1 MNNSELL
8 IELQRRIDN
17 DDLLIFNEETKEI
30 LTGANLKLR
39 ENGIK
44 VQITLDKKEILNTR
58 NPSLHVIVLDLDD
71 DMCNVSPGAEAF
83 FKARRESGKGVGLEE
98 NDNLIYQSKTEVQRK
113 RERKEARAAA
123 KFLRDQEAVFK
134 PGKGWFL
141 KEMYLGETAIRSK
154 RVLAP
159 GRDGPTGPFEPK

>member
-8 IELQRRIDN
+8 IELQRRIDS
-17 DDLLIFNEETKEI
+17 DDLLIFNEETSEI
-30 LTGANLKLR
+30 LTGEDLKLR
-39 ENGIK
+39 ENGVKI
-44 VQITLDKKEILNTR
+44 QITLNKKEILNTR
-58 NPSLHVIVLDLDD
+58 HQSLRVIVLNLDD

-141 KEMYLGETAIRSK
+141 EEMYLGKTAIRAK
-154 RVLAP
+154 RFLAP
-159 GRDGPTGPFEPK
+159 GR